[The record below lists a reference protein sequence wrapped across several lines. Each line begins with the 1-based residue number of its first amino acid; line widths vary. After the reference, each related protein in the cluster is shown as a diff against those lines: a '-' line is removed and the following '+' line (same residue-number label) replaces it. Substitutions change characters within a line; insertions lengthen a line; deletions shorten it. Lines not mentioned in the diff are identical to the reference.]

1 VLVEGKVS
9 RGTRRD
15 QLGGNAHGFL
25 SSGRITGYS
34 EITTRLLPNRRL
46 SLAHNMSGV
55 FSK

>member
-1 VLVEGKVS
+1 MLVEGKVS